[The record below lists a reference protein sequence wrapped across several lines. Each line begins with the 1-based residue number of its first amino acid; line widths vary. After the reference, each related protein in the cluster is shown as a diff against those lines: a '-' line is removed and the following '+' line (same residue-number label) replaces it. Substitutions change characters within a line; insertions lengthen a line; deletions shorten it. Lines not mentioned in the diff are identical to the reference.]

1 MKRRLSCRKNP
12 WGKAAIFLVLLV
24 FPFISHAEAGLREQ
38 VFEKVLPNG
47 LKVIL
52 LENHKAPVITFQIWY
67 RVGSRNETHG

>member
-1 MKRRLSCRKNP
+1 MKRRLSRRKIP
-12 WGKAAIFLVLLV
+12 FERAAIFLAVLI
-24 FPFISHAEAGLREQ
+24 FAFISHAEAGLREQ

-67 RVGSRNETHG
+67 RVGSR